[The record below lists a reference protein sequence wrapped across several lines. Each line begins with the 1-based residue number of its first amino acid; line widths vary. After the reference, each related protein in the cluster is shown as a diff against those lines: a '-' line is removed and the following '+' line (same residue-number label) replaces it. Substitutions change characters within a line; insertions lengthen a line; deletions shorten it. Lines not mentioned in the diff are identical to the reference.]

1 MRALPTATIRRAAEA
16 RRDLTIRV
24 RRDLHRIP
32 ELAFQEWETTR
43 YVERFLRERGIPFEP
58 LSRGTGGVAVVG
70 EGERAVILRADL
82 DGLPVHEAGTE
93 SVCSSTPGRMH
104 ACGHDAHT
112 AMLLGALDALGS
124 GEIPLG
130 GRAVC
135 VFQPAEEGP
144 GGCEEVLR
152 EGLLDRH
159 PARGAVALHVWPGL
173 PTGTVGVAEGPV
185 MASMDRFDITFR
197 GSGGHGAHPHTSL
210 DPVVMAAEA
219 VLALQTLVS
228 RNIDPLVPAVL
239 TVGSV
244 RAGTAPNIIPD
255 TAEISGTVRAYDS
268 EVRAKLLEGVR
279 RVAAGV
285 AATHG
290 GEFQLDQTD
299 GYPITRNDPEATR
312 RLSEGLSSVLSP
324 GAVRPADRTM
334 GSEDMGF
341 LLEKVP
347 GCYVQLGASRDP
359 REAAPLHSPRFRI
372 DEDCLPV
379 GVAVF
384 LTAASVFTAQ

>member
-1 MRALPTATIRRAAEA
+1 MTGLPTASIRRAAEA
-16 RRDLTIRV
+16 RRGLTVRI

-43 YVERFLRERGIPFEP
+43 YVERFLRERDVPFEP
-58 LSRGTGGVAVVG
+58 LARGTGGVAVVG
-70 EGERAVILRADL
+70 RGEPAVILRADL
-82 DGLPVHEAGTE
+82 DGLPVHEIGTE

-112 AMLLGALDALGS
+112 AMLLAALDALRS
-124 GEIPLG
+124 GEVPVQ
-130 GRAVC
+130 GRVVC

-152 EGLLDRH
+152 EGLLVRH
-159 PARGAVALHVWPGL
+159 PAGGAVALHVWPGL

-185 MASMDRFDITFR
+185 MASMDRFDLVFR

-228 RNIDPLVPAVL
+228 RRIDPLVPAVL
-239 TVGSV
+239 TVGTV

-255 TAEISGTVRAYDS
+255 TAEISGTVRAYDA
-268 EVRAKLLEGVR
+268 ETRAELLEGVR
-279 RVAAGV
+279 RVATGV

-290 GEFQLDQTD
+290 GAYDLDLAG
-299 GYPITRNDPEATR
+299 GYPITRNDPQATR
-312 RLSEGLSSVLSP
+312 RLSRALTDVLPP
-324 GAVRPADRTM
+324 GSVRPADRTM

-384 LTAASVFTAQ
+384 LTAACLFTA